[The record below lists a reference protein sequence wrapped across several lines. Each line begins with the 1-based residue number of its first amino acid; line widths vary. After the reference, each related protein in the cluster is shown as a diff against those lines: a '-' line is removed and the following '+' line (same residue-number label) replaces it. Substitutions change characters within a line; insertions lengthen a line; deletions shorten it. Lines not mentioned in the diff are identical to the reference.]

1 MNVVLQNAM
10 TLEQQN
16 EVSKKNW
23 ESMSYATLY
32 ESMSMYAKSK
42 IPMNLYTMNQLC
54 ISMNLCQCI
63 SKEKLQM
70 GL

>member
-1 MNVVLQNAM
+1 MLQNAM

-32 ESMSMYAKSK
+32 ESMS
-42 IPMNLYTMNQLC
+42 NV
-54 ISMNLCQCI
+54 CQI
-63 SKEKLQM
+63 KNSNESINYEPIVY
-70 GL
+70 

>member
-1 MNVVLQNAM
+1 MYLKINFKLNSKNVNVMPQNAM

-42 IPMNLYTMNQLC
+42 IPRN
-54 ISMNLCQCI
+54 I
-63 SKEKLQM
+63 
-70 GL
+70 